1 MTEIN
6 FVDWSTFTEEDFN
19 RLKEYF
25 GGNGPFRSFH
35 AGGVQ
40 FKIYKAI
47 RDHSVFIDCNI
58 PYKEN
63 IATSYGSPGNISQ
76 DELDKLSYADF
87 KKSINTF
94 LCYELAGKHGDEYAM
109 AIDDNSLVK
118 KAKDYMNWRR
128 NHTQQ
133 IESTG
138 NSYKGI
144 EDELKYS
151 QLYMREV
158 NEKQA
163 SNWYG
168 SDDIKSYW
176 NNNSRWLQFSDN
188 GRMISAPEDYV
199 VENLYRDFCDENKG
213 HSNLEMDS
221 RFQNEYI
228 PAHIEDAMGYIRLM
242 DEQDRRIAMQKAAE
256 EEIFMSNEVT
266 TKYQVSEEEKALR
279 EELANN
285 MAAKAAE
292 GKAVWQV
299 SKDERPIMH
308 MPVNPRTGN
317 YFQNGTALMLMQ
329 AQFEKNTADNRWISA
344 KALNTLQGKEN
355 LDIMP
360 KKGETAFTI
369 VSGGKP
375 VKYFNYSQLIGKD
388 VPNGIEIV
396 DKSKDSLGESMLN
409 YMQFKATQAKET
421 ASVTKEN
428 FWELAKKAQYSATCF
443 VQKMQTELEKSMSV
457 YKDAMPEFEKRLAAI
472 KNYDKEATPKS
483 NKEIFMNSMAWSITR
498 NPDKHDYVMKAAA
511 SALIKQVPEKTV
523 IKLIDTYAP
532 EAAKDTIKQ
541 ENGKGR
547 YSKFVI
553 DTLRKDKMLQAK
565 IEAGKTKSAAR

>member
-1 MTEIN
+1 MG
-6 FVDWSTFTEEDFN
+6 
-19 RLKEYF
+19 RAK
-25 GGNGPFRSFH
+25 
-35 AGGVQ
+35 
-40 FKIYKAI
+40 
-47 RDHSVFIDCNI
+47 
-58 PYKEN
+58 
-63 IATSYGSPGNISQ
+63 
-76 DELDKLSYADF
+76 
-87 KKSINTF
+87 
-94 LCYELAGKHGDEYAM
+94 
-109 AIDDNSLVK
+109 DDN
-118 KAKDYMNWRR
+118 AHR
-128 NHTQQ
+128 
-133 IESTG
+133 IETTG
-138 NSYKGI
+138 NAYNELI
-144 EDELKYS
+144 ENEVKYI
-151 QLYMREV
+151 QLYMSET
-158 NEKQA
+158 NL
-163 SNWYG
+163 
-168 SDDIKSYW
+168 
-176 NNNSRWLQFSDN
+176 NNNLKT
-188 GRMISAPEDYV
+188 ED
-199 VENLYRDFCDENKG
+199 KK
-213 HSNLEMDS
+213 MA
-221 RFQNEYI
+221 NE
-228 PAHIEDAMGYIRLM
+228 
-242 DEQDRRIAMQKAAE
+242 
-256 EEIFMSNEVT
+256 T
-266 TKYQVSEEEKALR
+266 TKYQVTEEEKALR
-279 EELANN
+279 EELASN
-285 MAAKAAE
+285 MAAKVAE

-329 AQFEKNTADNRWISA
+329 AQFEKKTADNRWISA

-375 VKYFNYSQLIGKD
+375 VKYFNYSQLVGKD
-388 VPNGIEIV
+388 VPNSIEIV

-547 YSKFVI
+547 YSKFVM